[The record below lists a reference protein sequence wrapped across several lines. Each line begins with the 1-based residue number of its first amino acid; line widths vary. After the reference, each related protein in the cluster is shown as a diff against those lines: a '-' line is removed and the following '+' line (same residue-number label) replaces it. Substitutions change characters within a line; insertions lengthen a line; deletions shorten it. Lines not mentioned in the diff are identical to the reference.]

1 MRSGTVGRLPDGVKI
16 GAMHEKVISLATP
29 VFFLL
34 IALELLVGRARGKAV
49 MRLNDAVTSIGLGV
63 MSQVAGVFTRVLR
76 IGIYVWLYEHLALA
90 RWPTDALW
98 SFVLALV
105 FYDFCYY
112 WHHRFMHRVAA
123 AWAAHVVHHSSEDYN
138 LSTALRQTGSGA
150 VLGWIPYVPMAIAG
164 VPPTVFAVAALIDL
178 LYQFWIHTEQVGRLG
193 WFDRVF
199 ASPSNHRV
207 HHAVNDR
214 YLDRNYGGILI
225 VWDRLFGTFQDER
238 ADEPPVY
245 GTRHPLRSFNP
256 VWANLEVYAGLA
268 RSSLSLPRWRDRLQ
282 VWWRPPGWQPGG
294 MPTPPRDAAGDARRF
309 FARQPGADRYDPIR
323 SKAITRYVVPQFAA
337 VLAIAVHFLEFQRS
351 AALIPLLAYAL
362 WIVLALTALGGLL
375 EGRPTFAWLE
385 VTRHAVAVLA
395 LATAGTVGLPGPA
408 PGWTALLLCW
418 SLGSLLHA
426 AWLARSAPS
435 VVAATPPLGFPQ
447 MPVDRSPAKD

>member
-1 MRSGTVGRLPDGVKI
+1 MRN
-16 GAMHEKVISLATP
+16 MHEKVISLATP

-34 IALELLVGRARGKAV
+34 IALELLVGRLRGRV
-49 MRLNDAVTSIGLGV
+49 SSRVNDAVTSIGLGV
-63 MSQVAGVFTRVLR
+63 LSQVVGVFTRVLR

-90 RWPTDALW
+90 HWPTDSLW
-98 SFVLALV
+98 AYALALV

-112 WHHRFMHRVAA
+112 WHHRWMHRVAA

-150 VLGWIPYVPMAIAG
+150 LLGWIPYVPMAIAG
-164 VPPTVFAVAALIDL
+164 VPPLLFGVAALIDL

-225 VWDRLFGTFQDER
+225 VWDRLFGTFEDER
-238 ADEPPVY
+238 ADDPPVY

-256 VWANLEVYAGLA
+256 VWANLEVYAALA
-268 RSSLSLPRWRDRLQ
+268 RTSLALPRWRDRLQ
-282 VWWRPPGWQPGG
+282 IWWRPPGWLPSGAHAPAASLAGPIAPGSG
-294 MPTPPRDAAGDARRF
+294 TDRGTARFDPARPR
-309 FARQPGADRYDPIR
+309 
-323 SKAITRYVVPQFAA
+323 TVTWYVLAHFAA
-337 VLAIAVHFLEFQRS
+337 ILTIAVHFLEYQRS
-351 AALIPLLAYAL
+351 APLLPLLAYAA

-375 EGRPTFAWLE
+375 EGRLGYAWLD
-385 VTRHAVAVLA
+385 VARHASGALVLAAVLPIA
-395 LATAGTVGLPGPA
+395 SVPA
-408 PGWTALLLCW
+408 PGAAWTAGLVAW
-418 SLGSLLHA
+418 MLGSAVHA
-426 AWLARSAPS
+426 AWLARTSAKPPDS
-435 VVAATPPLGFPQ
+435 AVPLRSAAPPI
-447 MPVDRSPAKD
+447 DRRPPED